1 MNKFTPLNTAL
12 EIAKRISFQPQK
24 SRTSF
29 IVRLSIIATTIS
41 VAAIII
47 CFSIV
52 NGFQASISN
61 KVYSFWGNIQIG
73 SNNGT
78 SLETDTVLQQKIL
91 QLNGVQAITPFAIQ
105 TGVISFQNEMEGII
119 IKGIPKN
126 QIPPFLEQ
134 GKALNNNKGSLDK
147 EIILSTQLAKAL
159 QLTLGDSI
167 RLYIMSQ
174 DHVQQRK
181 LKLVGLFHSGME
193 DYDKNYAIVDLH
205 LLQNLVQNNQ
215 AISGYSVSIDN
226 EMNVQKIQSEIQKK
240 LSHNQIASTIE
251 SLYPQIFD
259 WIEVQ
264 TINRNLSITI
274 LLIIAIVN
282 LLTCLYIFMLEK
294 INLIGLLTALGGE
307 FHLIQKVFLYQAS
320 FISWM
325 GIFWGLIIGIGLS
338 LLQQYTGWIKLDE
351 AAYFMKVLP
360 IQIKPIQ
367 ILLIVLGTAFI
378 SYLSF
383 ILPSFWI
390 KKITPSQAIKLD

>member
-78 SLETDTVLQQKIL
+78 LLETDTVLQQKIL

-226 EMNVQKIQSEIQKK
+226 EMNVQKIQSEIQRK

>member
-226 EMNVQKIQSEIQKK
+226 EMNVQKIQSEIQRK